1 MTHVIFVVIK
11 VEIVRL
17 YVLYKVQRM
26 LSQWRKQK
34 NTLEYIMC

>member
-1 MTHVIFVVIK
+1 MTHVIFVEIK

-26 LSQWRKQK
+26 LLQWRKQK